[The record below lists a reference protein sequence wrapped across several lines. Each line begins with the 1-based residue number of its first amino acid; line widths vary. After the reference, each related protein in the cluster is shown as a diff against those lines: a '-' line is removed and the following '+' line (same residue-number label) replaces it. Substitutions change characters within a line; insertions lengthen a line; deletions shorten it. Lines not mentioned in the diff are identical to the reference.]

1 MRQLIAENIA
11 YYRKLNGDTQ
21 AGLAEKL
28 SYSDKSVSKWERGD
42 GTPDIFILSH
52 IASLYGITV
61 QDLLR
66 EKKVAKTRTRHLLI
80 SLLSVGLV
88 WLVMTVL
95 FCGAQIFS
103 ICDRYAWLLFIY
115 GIPISGI
122 VAQVFCALWS
132 NQLSQI
138 FACSLII
145 WGRRS
150 EPAPHGAREPAVS
163 CLRHLRR
170 ARGPSDPAVHPAR
183 ADALAGM
190 ARKAQENA
198 EIVRRFRSLSA
209 ENSIFSPF
217 CRYCQFFFL

>member
-1 MRQLIAENIA
+1 MNESDEKLRQLIAENIA

-88 WLVMTVL
+88 WLVMTE
-95 FCGAQIFS
+95 
-103 ICDRYAWLLFIY
+103 
-115 GIPISGI
+115 
-122 VAQVFCALWS
+122 
-132 NQLSQI
+132 
-138 FACSLII
+138 LI
-145 WGRRS
+145 
-150 EPAPHGAREPAVS
+150 
-163 CLRHLRR
+163 
-170 ARGPSDPAVHPAR
+170 
-183 ADALAGM
+183 
-190 ARKAQENA
+190 
-198 EIVRRFRSLSA
+198 
-209 ENSIFSPF
+209 NS
-217 CRYCQFFFL
+217 

>member
-1 MRQLIAENIA
+1 M
-11 YYRKLNGDTQ
+11 
-21 AGLAEKL
+21 
-28 SYSDKSVSKWERGD
+28 
-42 GTPDIFILSH
+42 
-52 IASLYGITV
+52 
-61 QDLLR
+61 
-66 EKKVAKTRTRHLLI
+66 LI

-145 WGRRS
+145 WGAGLS
-150 EPAPHGAREPAVS
+150 LHLTAHGNRLFLVYVICAVLEVLLILLYTLRAQTRWREWREKRKKMQKS
-163 CLRHLRR
+163 
-170 ARGPSDPAVHPAR
+170 SD
-183 ADALAGM
+183 D
-190 ARKAQENA
+190 
-198 EIVRRFRSLSA
+198 SA
-209 ENSIFSPF
+209 A
-217 CRYCQFFFL
+217 